1 MLEVKHQMQGHF
13 PQGHAPGHGAQPGS
27 PLVSVM
33 ICRHC
38 GVVAP
43 ARGQACEV
51 CKRPLAETR
60 GPAPAQP
67 IDHCW
72 VAVRCGFTCNS
83 CRFLAPLDTL
93 DADGAVE
100 CAHCGLR
107 QRFDVE
113 LWQQGLAFA
122 HSVGDLSGP
131 NPEGRNPHPV
141 LWIGSENPHVPTG
154 TTRTFEHAEFGTLAL
169 DAAPGHPVCG
179 RCREPVALAV
189 PRPGAVETSCPRC
202 GDRATH
208 AISDAAVALY
218 PALVAAVSEEHRRD
232 RPRAHAKATAAG
244 VIALSCPSC
253 GAPLDLQEMGTVHTC
268 RYCRASCVVP
278 HQSVARALHK
288 TPEPAVWWLFF
299 QGISD
304 ERRELLSP
312 GAPPDLEPGQAAKKA
327 LRLLKL
333 GKTKDIGDA
342 PGVYEAPESKGRNY
356 LQILLTLALGGL
368 AVVIGF
374 AILAVASALGGN

>member
-1 MLEVKHQMQGHF
+1 MQGHF
-13 PQGHAPGHGAQPGS
+13 QPGHGPGQVAPPGP
-27 PLVSVM
+27 PLVAIA
-33 ICRHC
+33 ICRQC

-43 ARGQACEV
+43 VDGHTCEV
-51 CKRPLAETR
+51 CKRPLAEVR

-67 IDHCW
+67 VDHCW

-113 LWQQGLAFA
+113 LWQAGLAFA
-122 HSVGDLSGP
+122 HAVGDLAGP
-131 NPEGRNPHPV
+131 GAEGRNPHPV
-141 LWIGSENPHVPTG
+141 LWIGSENPHVATG
-154 TTRTFEHAEFGTLAL
+154 TTRTFEHATFGTLAL

-179 RCREPVALAV
+179 RCREPVALFV
-189 PRPGAVETSCPRC
+189 PRPGAVETACPRC
-202 GDRATH
+202 GDRAMH
-208 AISDAAVALY
+208 AISDAAVGLC

-232 RPRAHAKATAAG
+232 RPKARAAATAAG
-244 VIALSCPSC
+244 VLSLSCPAC
-253 GAPLDLQEMGTVHTC
+253 GAPLELTESGTVQTC

-278 HQSVARALHK
+278 HQSVARALRK

-299 QGISD
+299 QGASD
-304 ERRELLSP
+304 ERKALLAPVASEAELP
-312 GAPPDLEPGQAAKKA
+312 GDAAKKA
-327 LRLLKL
+327 LKL
-333 GKTKDIGDA
+333 MKLAKPNQIGDA

-356 LQILLTLALGGL
+356 LQMALTLALGGL
-368 AVVIGF
+368 ALAIGL
-374 AILAVASALGGN
+374 AIVLVASALSGN

>member
-1 MLEVKHQMQGHF
+1 VGAEVKRNMQAH
-13 PQGHAPGHGAQPGS
+13 PYAANTAGHAGP
-27 PLVSVM
+27 PLVAVT

-43 ARGQACEV
+43 AEGHTCEV
-51 CKRPLAETR
+51 CKRPLAELR

-67 IDHCW
+67 ADHCW

-107 QRFDVE
+107 QRFDVHI
-113 LWQQGLAFA
+113 WQEALAFA
-122 HSVGDLSGP
+122 HAVGDLAGP
-131 NPEGRNPHPV
+131 NAEGRNPHPV
-141 LWIGSENPHVPTG
+141 LWIGSENPHVKTG
-154 TTRTFEHAEFGTLAL
+154 TTRTFEHETFGALAV

-179 RCREPVALAV
+179 RCREPVALFV
-189 PRPGAVETSCPRC
+189 PRPGAVETACPRC

-208 AISDAAVALY
+208 AISDAAVGLY

-232 RPRAHAKATAAG
+232 RPKARAAATAAG
-244 VIALSCPSC
+244 VLSLSCPAC
-253 GAPLDLQEMGTVHTC
+253 GAPLELTESGTVQTC

-278 HQSVARALHK
+278 HQSVARALRK

-299 QGISD
+299 QGAS
-304 ERRELLSP
+304 EARKSLLSTP
-312 GAPPDLEPGQAAKKA
+312 SVQARAQGESAKQA
-327 LRLLKL
+327 LKLLKL
-333 GKTKDIGDA
+333 GKSQGIGDA
-342 PGVYEAPESKGRNY
+342 PGVYEAPEAKGRNY
-356 LQILLTLALGGL
+356 LQAALTLALG
-368 AVVIGF
+368 
-374 AILAVASALGGN
+374 AIALAVALGIVLAASALSGN